1 MAQNW
6 WEQDEVVGG
15 GPPAPAP
22 ASPGVI
28 YGRPKTPDPYQVTK
42 DDRAFGLSARDQALQ
57 EEAARRAAA
66 KDQRDQLEWS
76 ATHNPDGSPKP
87 KAAEDDTDK
96 GKIRSATL
104 DSVVG
109 QINRVEELY
118 RSGIR
123 DERLTNLFGALDNWG
138 GDAAAFNSAGQGLAD
153 QGLAAFRVPGQGSQ
167 SDYEAKQFA
176 MANTPQ
182 AGDYDAAIEEKL
194 RTIRARV
201 DANRAALGMDP
212 AQWLGTEPAAT
223 GGNPPSDPS
232 RQEIPGAVGADGV
245 NLSRNLNEIDGGN
258 GGASVGFE
266 TGATRYE
273 DDPQLAGVLAQYQQR
288 LGRGDSVKD
297 IVGYLRSAGVK
308 NLGVFDTV
316 RKQVEFRR
324 KNPNVPIGS
333 YNIEALDDRAIP
345 QGVDRQVLNAIADSP
360 VGVAAMNLGDAAT
373 GFNLDS
379 LTPNAALTRAGIDEV
394 NRRSPGPALLGQGV
408 GGVMA
413 TLGAQ
418 GALARFGMGAKA
430 AGLGADIG
438 YGALAGAGV
447 DDENRLRGAAI
458 GSIASAGANV
468 IGSKVTSALAGTV
481 GGVSSP
487 SVNALSPNTPLT
499 LGQAVGQSGVVGRTV
514 KGVEDRLAGLPIVG
528 DAINARRQRGVE
540 AFNTNSFNRALKPIG
555 ADVGGATGEDAVQIA
570 QQAVS
575 DAYTR
580 ALAGKAVGPDQPFT
594 NQMTRAVAGVMKL
607 PRLGDELA
615 DNVKVILEP
624 YMTGGQLTGDAMQ
637 QISRELQGLK
647 ASYKND
653 ALASRV
659 GKAVDEV
666 EDSVFG
672 LFRRQAPEVLPAYN
686 KAKAAARRLYIVE
699 DAVLKAKNQGGI
711 FTPAQLG
718 QADRSGMSRYGGKRG
733 AAAGKSPFHDFQRAA
748 QDVLPNK
755 VPDSGTAGRM
765 ATALALPL
773 SGASA
778 GAGVGAVAGDTKDGA
793 TTGLTLGALLTAAYS
808 RAGQRALVGA
818 ATRRTAG
825 MRAAGKA
832 IERAA
837 PRVGTITGGV
847 AGATLPALAIE

>member
-6 WEQDEVVGG
+6 WEDAPLAGS
-15 GPPAPAP
+15 APAAP
-22 ASPGVI
+22 SGNSDPIIKRG
-28 YGRPKTPDPYQVTK
+28 GPDPYQVAK
-42 DDRAFGLSARDQALQ
+42 DSQTFGLSMRDQALQ
-57 EEAARRAAA
+57 EDAARRAAA
-66 KDQRDQLEWS
+66 KDARDQLEWA

-123 DERLTNLFGALDNWG
+123 DERLTNLFGALDNFG
-138 GDAAAFNSAGQGLAD
+138 SDAAAFNSAGQGLAD

-201 DANRAALGMDP
+201 DANRAALGMAP
-212 AQWLGTEPAAT
+212 AQWLGNAPDTAT
-223 GGNPPSDPS
+223 NPPPDPS
-232 RQEIPGAVGADGV
+232 RQEIPGAVGSDGV

-379 LTPNAALTRAGIDEV
+379 LTPNAALTRAGMDEV
-394 NRRSPGPALLGQGV
+394 NARNPGSALLGQGV

-418 GALARFGMGAKA
+418 GALARFGMEAKA
-430 AGLGADIG
+430 AGLGADVG

-468 IGSKVTSALAGTV
+468 IGSKVTNALAGTV

-487 SVNALSPNTPLT
+487 VVNALAPNTPLT
-499 LGQAVGQSGVVGRTV
+499 LGQAVGQSGIVGRTV

-528 DAINARRQRGVE
+528 DAINARRQAGVE

-575 DAYTR
+575 DAYSA
-580 ALAGKAVGPDQPFT
+580 ALKGKAVGPDQPFA
-594 NQMTRAVAGVMKL
+594 NQMTRAVASVMKL
-607 PRLGDELA
+607 PRVGGEMA
-615 DNVKVILEP
+615 DNVRVILEP

-699 DAVLKAKNQGGI
+699 DAVMKAKNQGGI

-718 QADRSGMSRYGGKRG
+718 QADRSGMSKYGGKRG

-748 QDVLPNK
+748 QEVLPNK
-755 VPDSGTAGRM
+755 VPDSGTAGRV
-765 ATALALPL
+765 ATALALPVA
-773 SGASA
+773 GASA
-778 GAGVGAVAGDTKDGA
+778 GAGVGATVGDTKDGA
-793 TTGLTLGALLTAAYS
+793 GAGLTLGALLTAAYS

-818 ATRRTAG
+818 ATKRTAG